1 MRSRTNL
8 QIRPLRAGRRLCLW
22 VAVWSLA
29 ASFAGAVCAQQ
40 LGALGAS
47 DKEVTKVDRE
57 KDKAS
62 ENKIDPTE
70 LVKTIAALEERLKQL
85 EAKLAGLD
93 DGAGKNTPSATEITE
108 IKKEVAAIQEET
120 KKNASFLNFFRDVE
134 VSGIVDGYY
143 SYNFNHPE
151 NNFNLGR
158 NFDFRHNSFN
168 LNLAKITFEKKNDV
182 KDRLGFRLDVGFG
195 PTMDWVHAADPTGSE
210 VVKHIQQA
218 YLSYVAPV
226 GSGLTLDFGKF
237 VTVHGAEVIET
248 KDNFNYSRSLLFSYA
263 IPYYHMGLRAKYS
276 FNDKVAMTGL
286 LVNGWD
292 NFTDNNGGKTLGVG
306 VNLTL
311 TKRLSIVQ
319 NYMAGPEQPGD
330 DRNWR
335 HLSDTTVTYLAS
347 DKLTLMGNFDYG
359 KQTLSDGLSGHWKGF
374 AAYLRYAFTNKLA
387 FAPRFEVF
395 DDHDGFRTGLR
406 QRLKEVTL
414 TQELKLATNLLARVE
429 FRRDFSDQEFF
440 NKSFGRTVRS
450 QNTLLIGFSYFFSSR
465 GQ

>member
-1 MRSRTNL
+1 MRSKTNL
-8 QIRPLRAGRRLCLW
+8 QIRPLQASRGLCLG
-22 VAVWSLA
+22 VAVWFLA
-29 ASFAGAVCAQQ
+29 ASFTDAVCAQQ
-40 LGALGAS
+40 LGLLGTS
-47 DKEVTKVDRE
+47 DKEVAKVDRE
-57 KDKAS
+57 MGKAS
-62 ENKIDPTE
+62 ENKIDPIE
-70 LVKTIAALEERLKQL
+70 LIKTIAALEQRLKQL

-93 DGAGKNTPSATEITE
+93 DGSGKNAPSATEITE
-108 IKKEVAAIQEET
+108 IKKEVAAIQEEA
-120 KKNASFLNFFRDVE
+120 KKDASFINFFRDVE

-143 SYNFNHPE
+143 GYNFNHPE
-151 NNFNLGR
+151 DNFNLGR

-168 LNLAKITFEKKNDV
+168 LNLAKITFEKKNEV
-182 KDRLGFRLDVGFG
+182 KDPLGFRLDVGFG
-195 PTMDWVHAADPTGSE
+195 PTMDWVHAADPTGGE

-263 IPYYHMGLRAKYS
+263 IPYYHTGLRAKYS
-276 FNDKVAMTGL
+276 FNEKVAVTGL

-292 NFTDNNGGKTLGVG
+292 NFTDNNGGKTLGVS
-306 VNLTL
+306 VSLAP

-319 NYMAGPEQPGD
+319 NYMAGPEQPD
-330 DRNWR
+330 DNRNWR

-359 KQTLSDGLSGHWKGF
+359 KETLSNGLSGHWRGF
-374 AAYLRYAFTNKLA
+374 AGYLRYAFTSKLA
-387 FAPRFEVF
+387 FAPRFEIF

-414 TQELKLATNLLARVE
+414 TQELKLATNLLARFE

-440 NKSFGRTVRS
+440 NRSFGRTVRS
-450 QNTLLIGFSYFFSSR
+450 QNTLLVGFSYFFSSR

>member
-1 MRSRTNL
+1 MRYRTTL
-8 QIRPLRAGRRLCLW
+8 QIRPLRAGKRLCSW

-29 ASFAGAVCAQQ
+29 ASFASAVCAQQ
-40 LGALGAS
+40 LGALGAI
-47 DKEVTKVDRE
+47 DKEVAKVDRE
-57 KDKAS
+57 KGKAS

-93 DGAGKNTPSATEITE
+93 DGPGKNLPSATEITE

-195 PTMDWVHAADPTGSE
+195 PTMDWVHAADPTGGE

-263 IPYYHMGLRAKYS
+263 IPYYHMGLRARYS

-306 VNLTL
+306 VGLTI

-319 NYMAGPEQPGD
+319 NYMAGPEQPED
-330 DRNWR
+330 DRKWR
-335 HLSDTTVTYLAS
+335 HLSDTTVSYLAS

-450 QNTLLIGFSYFFSSR
+450 QNTLLVGFSYFFSSR